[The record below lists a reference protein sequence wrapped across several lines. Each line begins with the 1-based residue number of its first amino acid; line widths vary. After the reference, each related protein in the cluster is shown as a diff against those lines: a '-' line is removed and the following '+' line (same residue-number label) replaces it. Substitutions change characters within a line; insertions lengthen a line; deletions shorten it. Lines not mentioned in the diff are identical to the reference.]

1 MILFLGP
8 QQIFLFHDL
17 NEHFLLGHRRFFFPE
32 DLIHLIYRINLSIR
46 KLWYKEKGSLI
57 SQRSSRARDG
67 IRTRDPRLGKAILH
81 HWATR
86 ALLNFVAESTRRDSN
101 PRPSPWQG
109 DTPPLS
115 HSCIVL
121 FCCLRARDGIRTRDP
136 RLGKAILHHWATRA
150 FCVLFI
156 GTHIN
161 ILYVVIF
168 VNNIFY
174 FFDKYFIAIIYRL
187 YFHSTPSLL
196 WILYTYG
203 ILNQWT
209 LSNKLLEN
217 SITDWKWNNQL
228 IIVSLSKCDMI

>member
-1 MILFLGP
+1 MITT
-8 QQIFLFHDL
+8 QISIHVF
-17 NEHFLLGHRRFFFPE
+17 GH
-32 DLIHLIYRINLSIR
+32 
-46 KLWYKEKGSLI
+46 KK
-57 SQRSSRARDG
+57 
-67 IRTRDPRLGKAILH
+67 
-81 HWATR
+81 
-86 ALLNFVAESTRRDSN
+86 STRRDSN

-115 HSCIVL
+115 HSCMIVL
-121 FCCLRARDGIRTRDP
+121 NFRTYIQLFGIRKARDGIRTRDP

-161 ILYVVIF
+161 ILYLVIF
-168 VNNIFY
+168 VNIYFY